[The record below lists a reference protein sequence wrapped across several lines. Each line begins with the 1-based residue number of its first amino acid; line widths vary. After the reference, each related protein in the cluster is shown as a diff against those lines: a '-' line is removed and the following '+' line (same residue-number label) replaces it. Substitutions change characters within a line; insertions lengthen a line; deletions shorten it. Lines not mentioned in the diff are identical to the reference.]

1 MAELKREF
9 GKDNDK
15 LAKVAKL
22 KKVKQETRTIK
33 EFIQEFRRVVRD
45 GRYEELALVEEL
57 KREVNKV
64 IRRKLMKAERA
75 L

>member
-1 MAELKREF
+1 LVELKREF

-22 KKVKQETRTIK
+22 NKVKQETRTIK

-45 GRYEELALVEEL
+45 GRYEE
-57 KREVNKV
+57 
-64 IRRKLMKAERA
+64 
-75 L
+75 

>member
-1 MAELKREF
+1 LAKLKREF

-33 EFIQEFRRVVRD
+33 EFMQEFRRVVRD
-45 GRYEELALVEEL
+45 GRY
-57 KREVNKV
+57 
-64 IRRKLMKAERA
+64 RK
-75 L
+75 

>member
-15 LAKVAKL
+15 LTKVAKL

-64 IRRKLMKAERA
+64 IRRKLMKSERA